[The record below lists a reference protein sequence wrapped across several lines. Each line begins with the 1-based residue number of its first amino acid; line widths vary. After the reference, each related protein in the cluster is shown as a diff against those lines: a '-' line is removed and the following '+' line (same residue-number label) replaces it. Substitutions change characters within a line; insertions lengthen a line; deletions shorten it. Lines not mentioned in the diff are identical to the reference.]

1 MGAYESWIQQGEY
14 VTVEGARIFRS
25 MQGARDANVVLFL
38 HGFPTSSFDWA
49 EVAPALRAD
58 FRCVFFDFLGFGASD
73 KPADVPYRYQAQTDL
88 AVAIAERAV
97 FAPTQRVFVV
107 AHDYGVSV
115 GQELLARA
123 REGRLPF
130 ALAGALFMNG
140 GLYPALHRPIAM
152 QRALAGP
159 AGVLLTRLVAKK
171 TLARSLRRI
180 VAVPKAFDD
189 AAIDEHWK
197 AIAYNDGAARS
208 HALLGYIR
216 ERRVYGERWE
226 RALQQAA
233 VPLSFVWGVED
244 PISGGHVLDRVR
256 EVLPGAEVCALRGVG
271 HYPQLEAP
279 GQVASAIRG
288 AAQRAFARR
297 P

>member
-1 MGAYESWIQQGEY
+1 MITYESWLREGEH
-14 VTVEGARIFRS
+14 VTARGARIFRS

-73 KPADVPYRYQAQTDL
+73 KPARVPYRYQEQTDL
-88 AVAIAERAV
+88 AVDIGARAAP
-97 FAPTQRVFVV
+97 APTDRVFVV

-140 GLYPALHRPIAM
+140 GLYPALHRPIAV

-159 AGVLLTRLVAKK
+159 AGVLLTHLVAKA
-171 TLARSLRRI
+171 TVARSLRRI
-180 VAVPKAFDD
+180 VAVPQAFDD
-189 AAIDEHWK
+189 AAVDQHWK
-197 AIAYNDGAARS
+197 AIAFNDGAARS

-216 ERRVYGERWE
+216 ERRIFGERWE
-226 RALQQAA
+226 RALEQAT
-233 VPLSFVWGVED
+233 VPLSFVWGVDD
-244 PISGGHVLDRVR
+244 PISGGHVLERVR
-256 EVLPGAEVCALRGVG
+256 EVLPAAEVCALRGVG

-279 GQVASAIRG
+279 GRVASVVRD